1 MTAIPRFPVHPLI
14 LVGLPGAGKST
25 VGRLLARRLGV
36 EHLDAD
42 DVVVEELGVPIRTY
56 FEEHGE
62 SAFRDVESAVLGR
75 LVQRGGIVLSTG
87 GGAVLR
93 PANRAL
99 LQEGGTVVYLS
110 STPEDIYR
118 RLRHDQQ
125 RPLLQVKNPLAR
137 LRELHAERDPLYRMV
152 AHFVI
157 ETGRPPLHTLVNMV
171 LMQLELAGL
180 LDMQQV
186 PSPVN

>member
-1 MTAIPRFPVHPLI
+1 MTVVRFPVHPLI

-25 VGRLLARRLGV
+25 IGRFLARRLGV
-36 EHLDAD
+36 AHVDAD
-42 DVVVEELGVPIRTY
+42 DVVAERLGMPIRAY
-56 FEEHGE
+56 FEQHGE
-62 SAFRDVESAVLGR
+62 AAFREAEAAVLAD

-87 GGAVLR
+87 GGAVLLEE
-93 PANRAL
+93 NRTL
-99 LQEGGTVVYLS
+99 LRASGTVVYLS

-125 RPLLQVKNPLAR
+125 RPLLQVRNPLGR
-137 LRELHAERDPLYRMV
+137 LRELYATRDPLYREV

-180 LDMQQV
+180 MDMQQV
-186 PSPVN
+186 PSPVH